1 MLRWWIE
8 IQVQNKALILCP
20 YNSPVWI
27 TLLILSA
34 FYFKLENPA
43 FKILAVY
50 NSDQKIEVWIVYF
63 SFMTS
68 LSYKGIYYT
77 LRIYA
82 KRIAHSLKIIFTVAY
97 F

>member
-1 MLRWWIE
+1 MVRWWIE

-50 NSDQKIEVWIVYF
+50 NSDQKIEVWIVYLF
-63 SFMTS
+63 FF
-68 LSYKGIYYT
+68 
-77 LRIYA
+77 
-82 KRIAHSLKIIFTVAY
+82 HDFFIIQGNLLY
-97 F
+97 IENIC

>member
-1 MLRWWIE
+1 MFMLRWWIE

-50 NSDQKIEVWIVYF
+50 NSDQKIEVWIVYLF
-63 SFMTS
+63 FF
-68 LSYKGIYYT
+68 
-77 LRIYA
+77 
-82 KRIAHSLKIIFTVAY
+82 HDFFIIQGNLLY
-97 F
+97 IENIC